1 MRLLSSSTIKVD
13 AKILRQATKVAL
25 GLPLKK
31 ATLQLTSK
39 ILMEIFTVEELAA
52 SRGQG
57 LRLKK
62 EADLR
67 PVLDSNRLQVLKGF
81 YLHILIWHLCD
92 HLISL

>member
-1 MRLLSSSTIKVD
+1 
-13 AKILRQATKVAL
+13 
-25 GLPLKK
+25 
-31 ATLQLTSK
+31 
-39 ILMEIFTVEELAA
+39 MEVFTVEELAA

-81 YLHILIWHLCD
+81 YLHILNLAFV
-92 HLISL
+92 